1 MMLYLFDKMK
11 AGPKKIAYNG
21 YTALCLIRDS
31 VFPRE
36 VLKFLK
42 LQVPEHMWVAVSN
55 TRWGVKF
62 FMLANYIVPKMI
74 TTCT

>member
-11 AGPKKIAYNG
+11 AGPKKIAYDG

-31 VFPRE
+31 VFSRE

-42 LQVPEHMWVAVSN
+42 LQVPEHMWVAVPN
-55 TRWGVKF
+55 TR
-62 FMLANYIVPKMI
+62 
-74 TTCT
+74 

>member
-11 AGPKKIAYNG
+11 AGPKKIANNG

-31 VFPRE
+31 VFSRE

-42 LQVPEHMWVAVSN
+42 LQVPEHMWVAVPN
-55 TRWGVKF
+55 TR
-62 FMLANYIVPKMI
+62 
-74 TTCT
+74 